1 MSSLESKTAGKI
13 VQEISEQ
20 ISAYIVKQGSIRDGT
35 AIVESDSEHFER
47 IENLRCRK
55 WTPTVDAQKEIAD
68 WKEAKKAWDKQ
79 VGYLKEDIGKLEAKI
94 EAANKKVKDI
104 KLDAI
109 LGSMLAIYE
118 GSSEWNKGF
127 KAGAADMIIKI
138 QKELLPILEIP
149 RIDEHKLLD
158 EAHEGCP
165 GCHKPVQDCTC
176 KYPIKEEATK

>member
-1 MSSLESKTAGKI
+1 MSFGLEPLYKRITDL
-13 VQEISEQ
+13 E
-20 ISAYIVKQGSIRDGT
+20 KQ
-35 AIVESDSEHFER
+35 
-47 IENLRCRK
+47 LK
-55 WTPTVDAQKEIAD
+55 DAQKEIAEN
-68 WKEAKKAWDKQ
+68 KTEFERNNAFTHKR
-79 VGYLKEDIGKLEAKI
+79 ILELEGVI

-149 RIDEHKLLD
+149 R
-158 EAHEGCP
+158 
-165 GCHKPVQDCTC
+165 
-176 KYPIKEEATK
+176 KEEPKQESIT